1 MRVLIVDDDSTTAE
15 LTAEC
20 LMLDPAVSAR
30 TAGDGATALRA
41 LTEFDPDVIL
51 LDLELPDESG
61 LDLAP
66 RFKRMNPRHAPR
78 IILFTG
84 SARGDP
90 SFLPDSVDAWLA
102 KPVNLDALLDCIFRA
117 MCVERVSE

>member
-20 LMLDPAVSAR
+20 LMLDPGVSAR

-41 LTEFDPDVIL
+41 LTDFDPDVIL

-66 RFKRMNPRHAPR
+66 RFKEMNPERAPR
-78 IILFTG
+78 IIVFTG
-84 SARGDP
+84 SVQGDAR
-90 SFLPDSVDAWLA
+90 SLPNCIDAWLT
-102 KPVNLDALLDCIFRA
+102 KPVNLDTLLDCICRPTGGNKA
-117 MCVERVSE
+117 L

>member
-20 LMLDPAVSAR
+20 LMLDPDVSAR

-66 RFKRMNPRHAPR
+66 RFKGMNPGRAPR

-84 SARGDP
+84 SAQGDAP
-90 SFLPDSVDAWLA
+90 FLPDGIDAWLT
-102 KPVNLDALLDCIFRA
+102 KPVNLDTLLDCICRPTGGGR
-117 MCVERVSE
+117 ML

>member
-20 LMLDPAVSAR
+20 LMLDPGVSAR

-41 LTEFDPDVIL
+41 LTDFEPDVIL

-66 RFKRMNPRHAPR
+66 RFKKMNPERAPR
-78 IILFTG
+78 IIVFTG
-84 SARGDP
+84 SAQGDAR
-90 SFLPDSVDAWLA
+90 FLPDGIDAWLT
-102 KPVNLDALLDCIFRA
+102 KPVHLDTLLDCICRPKGGNKA
-117 MCVERVSE
+117 L